1 MVYQPKPKRISQKL
15 TNRQITRPT
24 KDSAFCMSIAFE
36 SQKTSAQR
44 QRKAVFV
51 GHVNF
56 SQCSE
61 NEDNHDFDEADDDE
75 EDDGDEDDDEDEDDC
90 ELLSNGQ
97 T

>member
-1 MVYQPKPKRISQKL
+1 MVNGLSTKTKEDFPKTHQQADHKTDQGH
-15 TNRQITRPT
+15 
-24 KDSAFCMSIAFE
+24 CMSIAFE

-44 QRKAVFV
+44 QRKAVFI

-61 NEDNHDFDEADDDE
+61 NEDNHDFDEADDDDS
-75 EDDGDEDDDEDEDDC
+75 DDDDDDDEDDEDDS